1 MGVCFAFVCMGSI
14 HLPNSIMT
22 RPHVVFWRGLM
33 AVFILY
39 ALFMTYLLLLPVD
52 QARQTFRIFDDNLG
66 QNLPERSYGEDC
78 RLFTPE
84 HPVSP
89 MANFTDAIFDV
100 HFVAHFLGWWGKMM
114 IMRDWY
120 VAWACSI
127 GFEICEITFRHWL
140 PNFYECWWDHLFLDL
155 FGCNLIG
162 IILGHYTLKYFGS
175 NRIRWVWDP
184 SMVNRKSHKS
194 ESCPNQLYTAL
205 DKLRPTVFE
214 RFEWAGLASLQRFLG
229 VTVFVVTVLLIDCNN
244 FFLKYVLWVPAE
256 HDLLKYRVFLWGLAS
271 IATAKEWYEYVSNQY
286 CHRLGPFAWL
296 AFYTSTVELLT
307 VIKCAEGQFTAPFP
321 WYVKVIWC
329 FLTASFLW
337 LCYIAYRNG
346 SREEENTDSKKVKSL
361 EFNPYNP
368 SVEIINHNEK
378 TEKSD

>member
-1 MGVCFAFVCMGSI
+1 
-14 HLPNSIMT
+14 
-22 RPHVVFWRGLM
+22 
-33 AVFILY
+33 
-39 ALFMTYLLLLPVD
+39 
-52 QARQTFRIFDDNLG
+52 
-66 QNLPERSYGEDC
+66 
-78 RLFTPE
+78 
-84 HPVSP
+84 
-89 MANFTDAIFDV
+89 
-100 HFVAHFLGWWGKMM
+100 MM

-140 PNFYECWWDHLFLDL
+140 PNFYECWWDHLLLDL

-184 SMVNRKSHKS
+184 SMVNKKSPKS

-214 RFEWAGLASLQRFLG
+214 RFEWAGLASLERFFGLTG
-229 VTVFVVTVLLIDCNN
+229 FVVIVLLIDCNN
-244 FFLKYVLWVPAE
+244 FFLKFVLWVPAE

-271 IATAKEWYEYVSNQY
+271 IATAKEWYEYVSNKY

-296 AFYTSTVELLT
+296 AFYTSAVEFLT
-307 VIKCAEGQFTAPFP
+307 VVKCAEGQFTAPFP
-321 WYVKVIWC
+321 WYVKVMWSI
-329 FLTASFLW
+329 LSVSYLW

-346 SREEENTDSKKVKSL
+346 
-361 EFNPYNP
+361 
-368 SVEIINHNEK
+368 
-378 TEKSD
+378 